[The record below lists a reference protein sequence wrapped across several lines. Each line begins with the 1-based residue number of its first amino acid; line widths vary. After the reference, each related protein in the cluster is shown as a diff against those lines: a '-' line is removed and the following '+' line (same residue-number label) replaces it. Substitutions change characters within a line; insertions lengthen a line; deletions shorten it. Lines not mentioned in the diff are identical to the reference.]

1 MLNGQMQASI
11 GSGVP
16 CITPLPANPTQLKRK
31 VRDMEAQALK
41 LNDRVI
47 ELEVAVQHKNALID
61 KHLCTTH

>member
-1 MLNGQMQASI
+1 MQASI

-47 ELEVAVQHKNALID
+47 ELEVAVQHKNALIETP
-61 KHLCTTH
+61 TTH